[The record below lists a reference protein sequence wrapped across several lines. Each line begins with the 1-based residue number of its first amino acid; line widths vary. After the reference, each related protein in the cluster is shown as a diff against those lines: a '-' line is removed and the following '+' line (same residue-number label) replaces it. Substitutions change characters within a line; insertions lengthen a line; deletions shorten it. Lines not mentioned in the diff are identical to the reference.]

1 MTMIRTY
8 TELIKLP
15 TFKERYEYLR
25 LSGVVGKETFG
36 IERYLNQKFYKTPEW
51 KRIRDQVIIRDNGND
66 LGMDGYEIYGR
77 IIIHHMNPIDASDII
92 KHSEEILDPDQ
103 LICVS
108 FSTHN
113 AIHYGENYALT
124 KEPTVR
130 KPNDTCP
137 WRR

>member
-1 MTMIRTY
+1 MIRTY

-15 TFKERYEYLR
+15 TFKERFEYLK

-51 KRIRDQVIIRDNGND
+51 KRIRDQIIIRDSGND

-92 KHSEEILDPDQ
+92 KHSEEILDPNQ

-108 FSTHN
+108 FATHN
-113 AIHYGENYALT
+113 AIHYGDEYALT

-130 KPNDTCP
+130 KPHDTCP

>member
-1 MTMIRTY
+1 MIRTY

-15 TFKERYEYLR
+15 TFKERFEYLK

-51 KRIRDQVIIRDNGND
+51 KRIRDQIIIRDGGND

-92 KHSEEILDPDQ
+92 KHSEEILDPNQ

-108 FSTHN
+108 FATHN
-113 AIHYGENYALT
+113 AIHYGDEYALT

-130 KPNDTCP
+130 KPYDTCP